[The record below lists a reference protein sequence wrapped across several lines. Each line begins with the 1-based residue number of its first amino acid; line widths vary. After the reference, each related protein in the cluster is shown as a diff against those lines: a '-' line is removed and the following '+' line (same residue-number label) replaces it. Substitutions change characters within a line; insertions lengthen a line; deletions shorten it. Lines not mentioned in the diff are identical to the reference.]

1 MIRYGVILVI
11 LFISIV
17 PQAQSDEDMSVKT
30 VQSVDLERYMGN
42 WYEIAR
48 IPNSFQKKCVGN
60 VTANYT
66 LRPDDTV
73 RVVNRCLEEDGKTD
87 MAEGIAKIV
96 DPETNAK
103 LKVSFVS
110 IFGIN
115 LFWGNYW
122 ILYLDE
128 DYKNAVVGDPKRKY
142 GWILSRKK
150 ELSEK
155 ELEPMFK
162 ALRDNG
168 YNTDD
173 FVPTRQNI
181 KD

>member
-1 MIRYGVILVI
+1 MIKYAAVLLLILV
-11 LFISIV
+11 SV
-17 PQAQSDEDMSVKT
+17 NTAVSDEDISVKT
-30 VQSVDLERYMGN
+30 VPQVDLERYMGN

-48 IPNSFQKKCVGN
+48 IPNRFQKKCIGN

-66 LRPDDTV
+66 LRPDKTV

-87 MAEGIAKIV
+87 MAEGVAKIE
-96 DPETNAK
+96 DPESNAK
-103 LKVSFVS
+103 LKVSFFS

-122 ILYLDE
+122 IIYLDE
-128 DYKNAVVGDPKRKY
+128 RYQNAVVGDPKRKY

-150 ELSEK
+150 ELTQK
-155 ELEPMFK
+155 ELEPMYE
-162 ALRDNG
+162 ALVKNG
-168 YNTDD
+168 YKTED
-173 FVPTRQNI
+173 FVPTKQNI